1 MSEEQKRI
9 TITAP
14 CKYCGQNV
22 VLMMPEDATEEE
34 IQLAALNACK
44 CQEGEA
50 ARLKY
55 FNKHTIDA
63 WIDEKYEHEEGIRN
77 LLHECTDAIVWESV
91 DQISVKRSDVLD
103 AFTVKTTTLTMKRNS
118 EGRIVMG
125 QNTAFKKSDK
135 F

>member
-34 IQLAALNACK
+34 IQLAALNSCK

-63 WIDEKYEHEEGIRN
+63 WIDEKYENEEGLRC
-77 LLHECTDAIVWESV
+77 LLYECSDAIVWDTV
-91 DQISVKRSDVLD
+91 DQISLKRHDVLD
-103 AFTVKTTTLTMKRNS
+103 AFTVRSTILTMKRDS
-118 EGRIVMG
+118 TGRIVMG
-125 QNTAFKKSDK
+125 QNTSYKKSDK

>member
-1 MSEEQKRI
+1 MSEEQKRV

-14 CKYCGQNV
+14 CRYCGQNA

-55 FNKHTIDA
+55 FNKHTID
-63 WIDEKYEHEEGIRN
+63 EKYEHEEGLRD
-77 LLHECTDAIVWESV
+77 LLHECADAIIWESV
-91 DQISVKRSDVLD
+91 DQISVKRNEVLD
-103 AFTVKTTTLTMKRNS
+103 AFTVKTTTLTLKRDS
-118 EGRIVMG
+118 MGKIIMG

>member
-22 VLMMPEDATEEE
+22 VLMTGECHGGRDPARG
-34 IQLAALNACK
+34 INSCK

-63 WIDEKYEHEEGIRN
+63 WIDEKYENEEGLRC
-77 LLHECTDAIVWESV
+77 LLHECSDAIVWDTV
-91 DQISVKRSDVLD
+91 DQISLKRHDVLD
-103 AFTVKTTTLTMKRNS
+103 AFTVRTTILTMKRDS
-118 EGRIVMG
+118 TGRIVMG
-125 QNTAFKKSDK
+125 QNTSYKKSDK
-135 F
+135 L

>member
-1 MSEEQKRI
+1 MSEEEKRI
-9 TITAP
+9 AVTGK
-14 CKYCGQNV
+14 CKYCGQYV
-22 VLMMPEDATEEE
+22 VLMMPENATEEE
-34 IQLAALNACK
+34 IELAALNSCK

-63 WIDEKYEHEEGIRN
+63 WIDEKYEHEEGLRD
-77 LLHECTDAIVWESV
+77 LLHECADAIIWESV
-91 DQISVKRSDVLD
+91 DQISVKRNEVLD
-103 AFTVKTTTLTMKRNS
+103 AFTVKTTTLTLKRDS
-118 EGRIVMG
+118 MGKIIMG